1 MPDSLRFRN
10 YAAIAVLVVGKLLGI
25 VGLVTGAAS
34 RVLGGSL
41 LVLSGVFIAMAIA
54 LCIAVMRARAV
65 EEDAQKKVLRQMMRE
80 GTLKQFMR
88 DIEAEDATRVK
99 NDGDHDRDRGAG
111 PTRQT
116 AFS

>member
-10 YAAIAVLVVGKLLGI
+10 YAAIALLVLAKLLGL
-25 VGLVTGAAS
+25 VGLAVGAGS

-41 LVLSGVFIAMAIA
+41 LVLSGIFIAGVVA
-54 LCIAVMRARAV
+54 LCIGAMRARVV
-65 EEDAQKKVLRQMMRE
+65 EEDAQKKALRQMMKE

-88 DIEAEDATRVK
+88 DIEAENVS
-99 NDGDHDRDRGAG
+99 RGRSADDDQAA
-111 PTRQT
+111 PARQT